1 MVRKIERDGG
11 GYRHRS
17 EMKKDYAKMDRCKGE
32 VRWRSIM
39 RRWTSA
45 REKC

>member
-17 EMKKDYAKMDRCKGE
+17 EMKKDYAKMDQCKGE

-39 RRWTSA
+39 LRWTSA